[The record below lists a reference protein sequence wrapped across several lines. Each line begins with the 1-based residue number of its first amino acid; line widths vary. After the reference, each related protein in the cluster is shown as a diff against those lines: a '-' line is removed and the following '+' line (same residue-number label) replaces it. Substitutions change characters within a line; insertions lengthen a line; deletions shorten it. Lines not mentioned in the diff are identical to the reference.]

1 MIGREQRDGAVQ
13 EVGDHSPDVGVG
25 DVLARCHRGEPD
37 RAVGLGPVEPAR
49 HAVGDTRTRAT
60 THGRP
65 QSFLA
70 LGAEPFEQPDV
81 DVLAT
86 AEVVVHE
93 PAGDAGGA
101 GDVLDRDLV
110 VGALGEQRV
119 GGVEDLLASLLGA
132 ETAVFRR
139 ADNASLM
146 IIGDWS
152 RAC

>member
-1 MIGREQRDGAVQ
+1 
-13 EVGDHSPDVGVG
+13 
-25 DVLARCHRGEPD
+25 
-37 RAVGLGPVEPAR
+37 
-49 HAVGDTRTRAT
+49 
-60 THGRP
+60 
-65 QSFLA
+65 
-70 LGAEPFEQPDV
+70 
-81 DVLAT
+81 
-86 AEVVVHE
+86 VVHE
-93 PAGDAGGA
+93 AAGDAGGA

-119 GGVEDLLASLLGA
+119 GGVEDLLATLLGA